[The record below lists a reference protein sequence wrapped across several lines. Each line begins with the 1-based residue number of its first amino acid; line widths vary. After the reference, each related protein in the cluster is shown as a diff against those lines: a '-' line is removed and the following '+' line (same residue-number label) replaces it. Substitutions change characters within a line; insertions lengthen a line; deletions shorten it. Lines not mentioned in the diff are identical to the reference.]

1 MKTHTLYKNLWVAML
16 AAAVLLPLSC
26 QKDNEISAPTP
37 LEATQ
42 YPSDVLTQWFSL
54 ALDLIRTTPGFTP
67 PVAART
73 LGYMGVTAYES
84 IVPGIPGNI
93 SLTGQ
98 LTDLDAAD
106 LPQIRTDI
114 SYSWPQVANS
124 AMAVIVEDMFFNAP
138 TVDKFR
144 IAALRSRL
152 YEENLS
158 RSDFAESERSFELG
172 RAIGNAI
179 ARWASED
186 PIGHQAQNK
195 NFPADYRLPV
205 GPEKWVPTS
214 SQVIPLQPYWGRAR
228 TFVPNCAELT
238 QPEKPIDFDIS
249 EGSAFHLQARQV
261 YDVSRTLSPEQK
273 IIAEFWADG
282 GGTVT
287 PPGHSVSIA
296 IQLAQ
301 KEKFDLTKTAILM
314 ARLGIAINDAFV
326 SCWRCKYDF
335 NLMRPQTYIQKFID
349 PNWKPLIAT
358 PPFPE
363 YTSGHST
370 QSGAAAI
377 VLAGTF
383 GNNYSFVD
391 YTHQGRIDINGGP
404 RQFPNF
410 EAAASEAAISRLY
423 GGIHYPMGNERGIA
437 QGTAVGKEVMNLK
450 FRR

>member
-1 MKTHTLYKNLWVAML
+1 MKNHVLLKNLWVTFL
-16 AAAVLLPLSC
+16 FTVLILPLGC
-26 QKDNEISAPTP
+26 QKDTEISTP
-37 LEATQ
+37 ESSEATQ
-42 YPSDVLTQWFSL
+42 YPSDVITQWFAL
-54 ALDLIRTTPGFTP
+54 ALDLIKTTPGLSP
-67 PVAART
+67 PVAARA

-84 IVPGIPGNI
+84 VVAEIQGNI
-93 SLTGQ
+93 SLSGQ
-98 LTDLDAAD
+98 LTDFDAAD
-106 LPQIRTDI
+106 LPVIRTDI
-114 SYSWPQVANS
+114 SYSWPQVANA
-124 AMAVIVEDMFFNAP
+124 AMAVVVENMFFNAS
-138 TVDKFR
+138 TADKFQ
-144 IAALRSRL
+144 IAALRARL
-152 YEENLS
+152 FDAYLS
-158 RSDFAESERSFELG
+158 NSDLAESERSSELG

-179 ARWASED
+179 IKWASED
-186 PIGHQAQNK
+186 PIGHQGQIK
-195 NFPADYRLPV
+195 NFPANYVLPI

-214 SQVIPLQPYWGRAR
+214 SQIIPLQPYWGRAR

-238 QPEKPIDFDIS
+238 QPEKPFDFNIV
-249 EGSAFHLQARQV
+249 EGSPFYLQARQV
-261 YDVSRTLSPEQK
+261 YEVSRALSPEQK

-301 KEKFDLTKTAILM
+301 KEKFDLAKTAILM

-383 GNNYSFVD
+383 GSNYPFID
-391 YTHQGRIDINGGP
+391 NTHQGRIDINGSP

-410 EAAASEAAISRLY
+410 EAAAREAAISRLY
-423 GGIHYPMGNERGIA
+423 GGIHYPMGNERGMA

>member
-1 MKTHTLYKNLWVAML
+1 MKTRTLFKNLWVALL
-16 AAAVLLPLSC
+16 ASALLLPLGC
-26 QKDNEISAPTP
+26 QKENEISTP
-37 LEATQ
+37 ETPEAAQ
-42 YPSDVLTQWFSL
+42 YPSDVLTEWFSL
-54 ALDLIRTTPGFTP
+54 ALDLIKTTPGLTP
-67 PVAART
+67 PVAARA
-73 LGYMGVTAYES
+73 LGYMGVTAYEA
-84 IVPGIPGNI
+84 IVPGVPGNI
-93 SLTGQ
+93 SLAGQ
-98 LTDLDAAD
+98 LSDLDVAD

-114 SYSWPQVANS
+114 SYSWPLVTNA

-144 IAALRSRL
+144 IAALRTRL
-152 YEENLS
+152 YEDY
-158 RSDFAESERSFELG
+158 RFHSDFNESKRSSELG

-179 ARWASED
+179 VRWASED

-195 NFPADYRLPV
+195 NFPANYVLPV
-205 GPEKWVPTS
+205 GPEKWVPTG
-214 SQVIPLQPYWGRAR
+214 SQVIPLQPYWGGAR

-238 QPEKPIDFDIS
+238 QPEKPVNFDVS
-249 EGSAFHLQARQV
+249 EGSAFYLQAREV
-261 YDVSRTLSPEQK
+261 YQVSRALSPEQK

-301 KEKFDLTKTAILM
+301 KEKLDLANTAMLM
-314 ARLGIAINDAFV
+314 ARMGIAINDAFV

-370 QSGAAAI
+370 QSGAAAM
-377 VLAGTF
+377 VLSGTF
-383 GNNYSFVD
+383 GSNYAFTD
-391 YTHQGRIDINGGP
+391 YTHQSRIDINGNP
-404 RQFPNF
+404 RSFPNF
-410 EAAASEAAISRLY
+410 EAAAQEAAISRLY
-423 GGIHYPMGNERGIA
+423 GGIHYPMGNERGIT
-437 QGTAVGKEVMNLK
+437 QGMSVGKEVMTLK
-450 FRR
+450 FTR